1 MRLLLIVWT
10 TFSWPLTLR
19 TVHRR
24 IWLIGIVATVTGLGL
39 QVVALGF
46 GPLMLVQPL
55 LVTALPFASVFSA
68 AMAHRRVDRV
78 IVLGA
83 LTCVAGLSAFLL
95 LARPDGGSDQ
105 LVGSADLAKRAFL
118 ALPGVTD
125 AWIEQLGVEHVAG
138 GQVVQ
143 APQLAAAMTPA
154 QVQAVKTCCA
164 GK

>member
-1 MRLLLIVWT
+1 MSPTSASLVIAVPAAILGAASMGLASAAQARATKEVPTTKTLHPSPLLALI
-10 TFSWPLTLR
+10 
-19 TVHRR
+19 HRR

-95 LARPDGGSDQ
+95 LARPDGGS
-105 LVGSADLAKRAFL
+105 GTS
-118 ALPGVTD
+118 
-125 AWIEQLGVEHVAG
+125 G
-138 GQVVQ
+138 G
-143 APQLAAAMTPA
+143 
-154 QVQAVKTCCA
+154 
-164 GK
+164 

>member
-1 MRLLLIVWT
+1 MKTPNI
-10 TFSWPLTLR
+10 
-19 TVHRR
+19 
-24 IWLIGIVATVTGLGL
+24 LIGIVATVTGLGL

-105 LVGSADLAKRAFL
+105 LVGSADLVPLAVALGVLAIGGLLLSRFVAGSARVLGL
-118 ALPGVTD
+118 ALATGIFYGVT
-125 AWIEQLGVEHVAG
+125 ALALGVLVAA
-138 GQVVQ
+138 VKSI
-143 APQLAAAMTPA
+143 LAAH
-154 QVQAVKTCCA
+154 
-164 GK
+164 